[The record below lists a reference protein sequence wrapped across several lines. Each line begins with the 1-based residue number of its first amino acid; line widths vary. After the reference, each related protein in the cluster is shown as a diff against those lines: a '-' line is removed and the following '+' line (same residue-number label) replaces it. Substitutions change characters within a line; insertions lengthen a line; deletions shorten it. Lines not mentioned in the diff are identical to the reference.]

1 MDAVA
6 RNRGIGRPAGR
17 RYSEMVSFVVAAD
30 VAEAIKAQAEREQ
43 RSVSDWLRVTV
54 MRSLTI
60 NQAAALVA
68 EDEATDAREMVR

>member
-1 MDAVA
+1 MAQV
-6 RNRGIGRPAGR
+6 GRPAGR

-54 MRSLTI
+54 MRSLTVT
-60 NQAAALVA
+60 QAAALVA